1 MWHVSVSIWKSC
13 ESEIDCWHTH
23 TQTYLVFLQYRRVL
37 IMKQRLNSCPNVSV
51 RQIGYYSHALEHV
64 FVSICR
70 AECLFTLCIPLR
82 LMMWIVLDVRLNQ
95 DNAVVC
101 KYSCLGGA
109 VVKKVRFCPLY
120 NNRYCLHLRKERAAF
135 SWSERGKC
143 TAHLDDTKG
152 LKHKLHLYQV
162 LLHSF
167 SFLSSIVCWTW

>member
-1 MWHVSVSIWKSC
+1 MWHVSGSILKSC
-13 ESEIDCWHTH
+13 ESEIDCWHTHTH

-37 IMKQRLNSCPNVSV
+37 IVKQRLNSCPNVSV
-51 RQIGYYSHALEHV
+51 RLIGYYSHALEHV
-64 FVSICR
+64 FVCICR
-70 AECLFTLCIPLR
+70 AECLFTPCIPLR
-82 LMMWIVLDVRLNQ
+82 RMMWIVLDVRLNQ

-101 KYSCLGGA
+101 KCSCRGGA
-109 VVKKVRFCPLY
+109 AVKKVCFFTFS
-120 NNRYCLHLRKERAAF
+120 RYWLHLRKERAAF

-162 LLHSF
+162 LLHSC